1 MTRPTDAPASPTDA
15 PQGLRRELELLD
27 AVGVGF
33 GAIVGAGIFVV
44 TGVAAGIA
52 GPAMLLGLLV
62 AAVAATCNALSSAQ
76 LAAEYPQAGGTYE
89 YGYRV
94 LNPWAGFAAGWM
106 FLASKISA
114 AGTVALG
121 LAGYLDALVPGLN
134 PRMVAVGAI
143 VAFTLLNY
151 LGVRRSSRANLAIV
165 AVSLG
170 ALLVF
175 VAAGA
180 AAFRVENLR
189 PFAPAGWRGVMEAAA
204 LLFFAYTGYARIATL
219 AEEVREPRRTIPRA
233 ILLTIVGAVL
243 LYLAVATVAVG
254 AVGAGGMAATAAPLR
269 AAALAFPHPW
279 VATVVTVGGVTA
291 MLGVILSQLLGLSRM
306 GFAMARRRDLP
317 RFLEH
322 VHPRYGVPGRAVLAI
337 GAVAAVVA
345 ATGTLRGVASAAS
358 FAILIYYGI
367 ANLCALRMPRD
378 AKLYP
383 DAVAAVGLVSCAALA
398 VSLAPSVILKGL
410 VVLAVGMG
418 LRWLM
423 VARRGAAETLSPR
436 DA

>member
-1 MTRPTDAPASPTDA
+1 MSERSAESTSSAGAE
-15 PQGLRRELELLD
+15 QGLRRELGLLD

-52 GPAMLLGLLV
+52 GPAFLAGLLV
-62 AAVAATCNALSSAQ
+62 AAIAATCNALSSAQ

-134 PRMVAVGAI
+134 PRVVAVGAVI
-143 VAFTLLNY
+143 AFTLLNY
-151 LGVRRSSRANLAIV
+151 FGVKRSSRANLAIV

-170 ALLVF
+170 ALLIF
-175 VAAGA
+175 VIAGA
-180 AAFRVENLR
+180 NAFRVENLR
-189 PFAPAGWRGVMEAAA
+189 PFAPAGWRGTLQAAA
-204 LLFFAYTGYARIATL
+204 ILFFAYTGYARIATL

-233 ILLTIVGAVL
+233 IVLTIGGAVL
-243 LYLAVATVAVG
+243 LYLAVAAVAVG
-254 AVGAGGMAATAAPLR
+254 AVGAERMAATAAPLR
-269 AAALAFPHPW
+269 VAALALPQRW
-279 VATVVTVGGVTA
+279 VALVVTVGGVTA

-306 GFAMARRRDLP
+306 AFAMARRGDLP
-317 RFLEH
+317 RALEH
-322 VHPRYGVPGRAVLAI
+322 VHPRHGVPGRAVLAI
-337 GAVAAVVA
+337 GAIAAVIA

-358 FAILIYYGI
+358 FTILVYYGI
-367 ANLCALRMPRD
+367 ANVAALRMPRE

-383 DAVAAVGLVSCAALA
+383 DFIPVVGLTGCVVLALSLTPGVMAVGLGVLAVGLV
-398 VSLAPSVILKGL
+398 
-410 VVLAVGMG
+410 
-418 LRWLM
+418 LRWLR
-423 VARRGAAETLSPR
+423 VRRGTRGGSG
-436 DA
+436 